1 MLLVEDD
8 RKTALAYESL
18 LSVQRPDIAIDT
30 VFSAER
36 ALLRLLET
44 DYDVILS
51 DFKLPRLDGL
61 GLLVAT
67 YCLHSRAPFL
77 LISAHGDRELED
89 RAIHVGAYA
98 VLHKPI
104 APQALMDVIERA
116 LTKARRTIE
125 HGRRADGILNKA
137 IRNAKKDHNRETRPL
152 RDNG

>member
-1 MLLVEDD
+1 M
-8 RKTALAYESL
+8 
-18 LSVQRPDIAIDT
+18 QRPDIAIDT

-36 ALLRLLET
+36 ALLRLSET

-89 RAIHVGAYA
+89 RAIRVRAYA

-116 LTKARRTIE
+116 LTKAGRAIE
-125 HGRRADGILNKA
+125 HGRRADGLFNKA
-137 IRNAKKDHNRETRPL
+137 ICEAKKTITEKH
-152 RDNG
+152 DN